1 MQTLTL
7 TKLSDHEYALG
18 NDHDLTI
25 FHDNKPV
32 TIPASHTLFFEDAGG
47 YDFTVIQDENYASSY
62 HTVVV
67 AERLANDGASPSRV
81 VINKQA
87 QLTHLKRELC
97 RQVDERA
104 GNIRSGHITTVDG
117 QDMVYQRKA
126 SEARAY
132 LADAQIA
139 ETEIPHLVLE
149 AQALGVTVADVAN
162 GVVAQEATWAQLSAQ
177 IEAIRVGAKAQINAA
192 QTLVEAETAAGA
204 VDWSPVGVA

>member
-1 MQTLTL
+1 MITLTL

-18 NDHDLTI
+18 NDYDLTI
-25 FHDNKPV
+25 FYDNKPV

-62 HTVVV
+62 HTVAV
-67 AERLANDGASPSRV
+67 AERLINDGASPNRV
-81 VINKQA
+81 VINKQV
-87 QLTHLKRELC
+87 QLAHLKRELC

-104 GNIRSGHITTVDG
+104 GDIRSGYITTVEG

-132 LADAQIA
+132 LVDTQIA
-139 ETEIPHLVLE
+139 EIEIPHLVLE

-162 GVVAQEATWAQLSAQ
+162 GVVAQEEAWAQLSAQ
-177 IEAIRVGAKAQINAA
+177 IEAIRVGSKAQINAA
-192 QTLVEAETAAGA
+192 QTIAEAEDAAGV
-204 VDWSPVGVA
+204 VDWSSVL